1 MTLFE
6 LKMWKT
12 TTKARNK
19 KTIIVYYALA
29 LILALIGLYLKNAQ
43 WYIIAAVFL
52 ILAYLRKYWLMK
64 RLKD

>member
-12 TTKARNK
+12 TTKARNR
-19 KTIIVYYALA
+19 KTIMIYYVLA

-52 ILAYLRKYWLMK
+52 ILAYLRKYWLMNK
-64 RLKD
+64 LKD

>member
-12 TTKARNK
+12 TTKARNR
-19 KTIIVYYALA
+19 KTIIVYYVLA

-52 ILAYLRKYWLMK
+52 ILAYLRKYWLMNK
-64 RLKD
+64 LKD

>member
-1 MTLFE
+1 MDYFK
-6 LKMWKT
+6 KMWKT
-12 TTKARNK
+12 ATKARNK

-52 ILAYLRKYWLMK
+52 ILAYLRKYWLMNK
-64 RLKD
+64 LKD

>member
-12 TTKARNK
+12 ATKARNK
-19 KTIIVYYALA
+19 KTIIWYYVLA

-43 WYIIAAVFL
+43 WYILAAVFL
-52 ILAYLRKYWLMK
+52 ILAYFRKYWLMK
-64 RLKD
+64 RLKE